1 MRVILC
7 CLLLLGVNLNA
18 QSASEDK
25 AAGGKLNSILMA
37 LKDSRAARA
46 SLAQQLGDE
55 MMSLAGSNRKPS
67 RATVSN
73 FADELTDAL
82 AGKSLTSDQVSRLQ
96 SSITGMLR
104 GSAANFNSASALR
117 EILGAAHV
125 DSVRTQR
132 IIKRFI
138 AIGEEVR
145 GPDDLPVSAQSLK

>member
-73 FADELTDAL
+73 FADEPLM
-82 AGKSLTSDQVSRLQ
+82 AGGPATLNDEN
-96 SSITGMLR
+96 G
-104 GSAANFNSASALR
+104 R
-117 EILGAAHV
+117 E
-125 DSVRTQR
+125 
-132 IIKRFI
+132 
-138 AIGEEVR
+138 
-145 GPDDLPVSAQSLK
+145 